1 MVCRAELSVLST
13 MDHTNSPF
21 FHYTSGRWVYNEQSQ
36 LEKHYVEFGVLALQR
51 SASRIIHEG
60 LYNKAFSL
68 KMEYGREVLA
78 RIPNPNA
85 GHPQYVAASEV
96 ATLGFLSSQGNAV
109 GSEYILIE
117 RVNGR
122 QPSEVWDAMSEAQPF
137 GLVKSLVAIEK
148 KLANVKFSFHGSLYY
163 KDTYLHGK
171 NQKQEVNIHPGP
183 WQTAQE
189 YISSIANR
197 EFAVIRN
204 LDTFTLLGK
213 TTLGRDM
220 HVHLLEQFLPVLAH
234 ILPPKEA
241 LRPVLLHYGLHSD
254 NIFVGS
260 SDPSKISGIIEWQ
273 ATKLPEGSNTPSQPE
288 NESAK
293 DKLSRLRLKKFYEL
307 ASRKFNQPLIKAV
320 DAMRNNGDQVMAR
333 IGVALP
339 CPISFTQEVIEKR
352 KEQIEAWAGAYGEFD
367 RLRASIVGNDGWVST
382 DEYTEAM
389 GRWRKI
395 ELP

>member
-1 MVCRAELSVLST
+1 
-13 MDHTNSPF
+13 
-21 FHYTSGRWVYNEQSQ
+21 
-36 LEKHYVEFGVLALQR
+36 
-51 SASRIIHEG
+51 
-60 LYNKAFSL
+60 
-68 KMEYGREVLA
+68 MEYGREVLA
-78 RIPNPNA
+78 RISNPNA
-85 GHPQYVAASEV
+85 GHPQYVVASEV
-96 ATLGFLSSQGNAV
+96 ATLDFLSSQGNAV

-148 KLANVKFSFHGSLYY
+148 KLANEAESNFVIGLTTQWSFWE
-163 KDTYLHGK
+163 D
-171 NQKQEVNIHPGP
+171 QKQEVNIHPGP

-204 LDTFTLLGK
+204 LDTSTLLGK

-220 HVHLLEQFLPVLAH
+220 HVHLLAQFLPVLAH

-260 SDPSKISGIIEWQ
+260 SDPSKISGIIDWQ

-320 DAMRNNGDQVMAR
+320 DAMRNDEDQVMAR